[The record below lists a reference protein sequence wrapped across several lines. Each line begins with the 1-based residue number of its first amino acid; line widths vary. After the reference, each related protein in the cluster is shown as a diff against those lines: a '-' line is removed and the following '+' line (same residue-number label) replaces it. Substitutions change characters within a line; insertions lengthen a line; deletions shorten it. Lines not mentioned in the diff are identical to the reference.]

1 MRSKMKRKNISW
13 VYFFTMLFMWR
24 AISAYAAS
32 PSDIPEIEITFPYVG
47 NRVIIWLISEI
58 HLLFA
63 AFILGTPIF
72 IVVCEYIGMRTK
84 DQRYERLAKEVT
96 KITLLCYAFTVLFGG
111 MFALFLFTLYPKL
124 TSYLLIKFFPIAVVT
139 YSVLWVIESTLM
151 YLYWYTWDTVGAR
164 RKGLHLAMGIGVNI
178 AGFLTLAAINSIP
191 SFMLTPPKP
200 VEGATLWQLVNN
212 ATWIPLILHRLFGN
226 VCFGGFIAAMIAGY
240 MSIIS
245 KTEEDRAFY
254 DWQGFV
260 GTLIGIAFLLP
271 LPIMGYIY
279 SMEIYRYGAELGVY
293 QMSDRLSMFFEING
307 ILTGIIFVGANYY
320 IWLSMKRITGAERF
334 KSIIKAGF
342 IVVFISN
349 AIWVIPRHFIATMI
363 LEPGMG
369 YADEAEML
377 ARAELP
383 SHLAFLSLMFAK
395 NIAVTL
401 IILITLLNYIL
412 YWRARKKG
420 EIVWGKIDAMADY
433 VLIFQS
439 FTVIWLMA
447 FMGAVRELNRKFY
460 HVYLHI
466 KDYTVD
472 AFTPTLAYSSILT
485 TIIAAIFF
493 GLLSFATWLMLHKR
507 DLVPKDLD
515 AKDKL

>member
-1 MRSKMKRKNISW
+1 MKRKNISII
-13 VYFFTMLFMWR
+13 YFFTTLLILGLT
-24 AISAYAAS
+24 ISAYAAAQ
-32 PSDIPEIEITFPYVG
+32 SDIPEVEVTFPYIG
-47 NRVIIWLISEI
+47 NRVAIWLISEI
-58 HLLFA
+58 HLLFG

-84 DQRYERLAKEVT
+84 DIRYERLAKEVA
-96 KITLLCYAFTVLFGG
+96 KVTLLCYAFTVLFGG
-111 MFALFLFTLYPKL
+111 MFAMFLFALYPKL
-124 TSYLLIKFFPIAVVT
+124 SAYLLVKFFPIAVVV
-139 YSVLWVIESTLM
+139 YSILWVIESTLM
-151 YLYWYTWDTVGAR
+151 YLYWYTWDTIGAR
-164 RKGLHLAMGIGVNI
+164 RKGLHLAIGIGVNI
-178 AGFLTLAAINSIP
+178 SGFLSMAAINSIA

-212 ATWIPLILHRLFGN
+212 ATWIPLILHRLLGN

-240 MSIIS
+240 MSVIS
-245 KTEEDRAFY
+245 KTDEDRAFY

-260 GTLIGIAFLLP
+260 GTLIGMAFLLP

-279 SMEIYRYGAELGVY
+279 SLEIYKYGAELGVY
-293 QMSDRLSMFFEING
+293 QMSDRLSMFYEING
-307 ILTGIIFVGANYY
+307 ILTGVLFVGANYY
-320 IWLSMKRITGAERF
+320 IYLSMKRITGAERF
-334 KSIIKAGF
+334 KNIIKIGF
-342 IVVFISN
+342 IIVFISN
-349 AIWVIPRHFIATMI
+349 AIWVIPRHFIATMV

-369 YADEAEML
+369 YANEAEMM

-383 SHLAFLSLMFAK
+383 SHLAFLSLMSAK

-401 IILITLLNYIL
+401 IIIVTLLNYIL
-412 YWRARKKG
+412 YWRALKKG

-472 AFTPTLAYSSILT
+472 AFSPTLAYSSVLT
-485 TIIAAIFF
+485 TIITAVFF
-493 GLLSFATWLMLHKR
+493 ALLSFAIWLMLHKEAT
-507 DLVPKDLD
+507 PSKS
-515 AKDKL
+515 